1 MLGRIVLLPLVWV
14 ALAGKETSVGGD
26 KVPDKIY
33 LIPFGKTEQ
42 KTLEALQHPLERTFG
57 VKVAIGSRTPLPP
70 EAYDR
75 ARQQYLSTAFLNALR
90 RNCPKDA
97 CKALA
102 VADVDLYVTTLNFVF
117 GEAEKPGKV
126 AVISL
131 TRLRPEYYGDKED
144 KRLFAA
150 RTTKEAVHE
159 LGHTFGLGHCMNR
172 ECVMFFSNSLMDTD
186 RKSADFCKSC
196 ERMLHSV
203 AAAAKR

>member
-1 MLGRIVLLPLVWV
+1 MVFLTLVLA
-14 ALAGKETSVGGD
+14 ALAGKDTSVGGN

-33 LIPFGKTEQ
+33 LIPFGNAGQ
-42 KTLEALQHPLERTFG
+42 KTIEALQHPLEKTFG
-57 VKVAIGSRTPLPP
+57 IKVAVGSRAPVPP

-75 ARQQYLSTAFLNALR
+75 ARKQYLSTAFLNALR
-90 RNCPKDA
+90 RNYPKDA
-97 CKALA
+97 CKALG
-102 VADVDLYVTTLNFVF
+102 VVDVDLYVPRLNFVF
-117 GEAEKPGKV
+117 GEAEKPGMV

-131 TRLRPEYYGDKED
+131 TRLRPEHYGDKED
-144 KRLFAA
+144 NRLFAA

-186 RKSADFCKSC
+186 RKSAGFCKSC
-196 ERMLHSV
+196 ERVLHNA